1 MADDRATPSE
11 RLTSIDALRGF
22 DMFWIIGADEVVAAL
37 RKLPAYETSSFLQGF
52 VHQLEHVEWQGFV
65 FYDLIFPLFVFLM
78 GVSIPLAFTRRLAR
92 GESKGQLY
100 WQLFRRSAILYLLGV
115 FYYGGLSNSFDQIR
129 FVGVLQRIAFCY
141 FFGGLIYLNTRPR
154 GQAIW
159 LAGLLLG
166 YWAMLA
172 LIPVPGHGAG
182 VFTPEGNF
190 TGYVDR
196 LLLPGKAWFDSKGW
210 GWDPEGLLSTLPA
223 IGTCLI
229 GVLAGQLLVSATPS
243 PARKALY
250 LLAAGAVVAPLGY
263 LWGHWFPIIKN
274 IWTSSFVLTAG
285 GYSLLLL
292 GLFYLVIDVWKLR
305 AWAFP
310 LIVIGMN
317 AITIYMATDLV
328 KFDVIAERLVGGP
341 IAASLGA
348 YAELLLRSVKL
359 AVEWLFLYWLYRR
372 GIFLR
377 V

>member
-11 RLTSIDALRGF
+11 RLMSIDALRGF

-37 RKLPAYETSSFLQGF
+37 RKLPSFESSSGLQAV
-52 VHQLEHVEWQGFV
+52 VHQLEHVPWEGLV

-78 GVSIPLAFTRRLAR
+78 GVSIPLAFTRRVAR
-92 GESKGQLY
+92 GESRGQLY
-100 WQLFRRSAILYLLGV
+100 WQLFRRSAILYLLGI

-141 FFGGLIYLNTRPR
+141 LFGGLIYLNTRPR
-154 GQAIW
+154 GQVIW

-172 LIPVPGHGAG
+172 LIPVPEHGAG
-182 VFTPEGNF
+182 VLTPEGNF

-229 GVLAGQLLVSATPS
+229 GVLAGQLLLAAAITPL
-243 PARKALY
+243 RKTLY
-250 LLAAGAVVAPLGY
+250 LLAAGAVLVPAGY

-274 IWTSSFVLTAG
+274 IWTSSYVLAAG

-292 GLFYLVIDVWKLR
+292 ALFYLVIDVWKLR

-310 LIVIGMN
+310 LVVIGMN
-317 AITIYMATDLV
+317 AITIYMASDLI
-328 KFDVIAERLVGGP
+328 KFDVIADRLVGGP
-341 IAASLGA
+341 IAESVGA

-359 AVEWLFLYWLYRR
+359 TVEWLFLYWLYRR

>member
-1 MADDRATPSE
+1 MSV
-11 RLTSIDALRGF
+11 DALRGF

-37 RKLPAYETSSFLQGF
+37 RKLPAYENSTGLQTA
-52 VHQLEHVEWQGFV
+52 VRQLQHVEWEGMV

-78 GVSIPLAFTRRLAR
+78 GVSIPLAFTRRVAR
-92 GESKGQLY
+92 GETRGQLY
-100 WQLFRRSAILYLLGV
+100 WQLFRRAAILYLLGI
-115 FYYGGLSNSFDQIR
+115 FYYGGLSTPFDQIR
-129 FVGVLQRIAFCY
+129 FVGVLQRIALCY

-154 GQAIW
+154 GQALW

-166 YWAMLA
+166 YWALLA
-172 LIPVPGHGAG
+172 LVPAPDDASG
-182 VFTPEGNF
+182 VFTPLGNF

-229 GVLAGQLLVSATPS
+229 GVLAGQLLLAPGHSS
-243 PARKALY
+243 GRKTLV
-250 LLAAGAVVAPLGY
+250 LAAGGAALVPLGY
-263 LWGHWFPIIKN
+263 FWGQWFPIIKN
-274 IWTSSFVLTAG
+274 LWTSSYVLAAG

-292 GLFYLVIDVWKLR
+292 ALFYLLADVWKFR

-310 LIVIGMN
+310 LVVIGMN
-317 AITIYMATDLV
+317 AITIYMAVELV
-328 KFDVIAERLVGGP
+328 RFDVIAERLVGGP
-341 IAASLGA
+341 IAAWLGA
-348 YAELLLRSVKL
+348 YSELVLRSAKL
-359 AVEWLFLYWLYRR
+359 ALEWLFLYWLYRR

>member
-11 RLTSIDALRGF
+11 RLMSIDALRGF

-37 RKLPAYETSSFLQGF
+37 RKLPSFESSSGLQAV
-52 VHQLEHVEWQGFV
+52 VHQLEHVPWEGLV

-78 GVSIPLAFTRRLAR
+78 GVSIPLAFTRRVAR
-92 GESKGQLY
+92 GESRGQLY
-100 WQLFRRSAILYLLGV
+100 WQLFRRSAILYLLGI

-154 GQAIW
+154 GQVIW

-166 YWAMLA
+166 YWAMLT
-172 LIPVPGHGAG
+172 LIPVPEHGAG
-182 VFTPEGNF
+182 VLTPEGNF

-229 GVLAGQLLVSATPS
+229 GVLAGQLLLAAAIS
-243 PARKALY
+243 PLRKTLS
-250 LLAAGAVVAPLGY
+250 LLAAGAVLVPTGY

-274 IWTSSFVLTAG
+274 IWTSSYVLAAG

-292 GLFYLVIDVWKLR
+292 ALFYLVIDVWKLR

-310 LIVIGMN
+310 LVVIGMN
-317 AITIYMATDLV
+317 AITIYMATDLI
-328 KFDVIAERLVGGP
+328 KFDVIADRLVGGP
-341 IAASLGA
+341 IAGSVGA